1 MSKHGFHIHGPHDH
15 ELEAVHHEASHSVNP
30 MNNQIAMFTAVI
42 ATIGALFG
50 YMDNTTLVNA
60 SVYKNNA
67 AITKTEAASQWNFYQ
82 AKSNKQNLSE
92 FAMTLLGKKESGP
105 YAEQYQRYEN
115 EKIAIKAEAEKLEAE
130 AKSWN
135 EKSDHAM
142 HLHHRWAQA
151 TTLLQVSIALAAIS
165 LLSQNRWLKKAM
177 YLVGATGVAIGLL
190 AAFHL

>member
-1 MSKHGFHIHGPHDH
+1 MSNHGFHVHGPYEH
-15 ELEAVHHEASHSVNP
+15 ELETAHHEASNSRYT

-60 SVYKNNA
+60 SVYKNNE

-115 EKIAIKAEAEKLEAE
+115 EKTAIKAEAEKLEAD

-177 YLVGATGVAIGLL
+177 YLVGATGVALGLL
-190 AAFHL
+190 AAFHI

>member
-1 MSKHGFHIHGPHDH
+1 MSKHGFHVHGPHEH
-15 ELEAVHHEASHSVNP
+15 ELEAVHHEASHSGNP

-67 AITKTEAASQWNFYQ
+67 AITKTDAASQWNFYQ

-92 FAMTLLGKKESGP
+92 FAMTLLGKKESAP

-115 EKIAIKAEAEKLEAE
+115 EKTAIKAEAEKLDNE
-130 AKSWN
+130 AKLWN

-177 YLVGATGVAIGLL
+177 YVVGSAGVVLGVL
-190 AAFHL
+190 AALHL

>member
-1 MSKHGFHIHGPHDH
+1 MSKHGFHVHGPHEH
-15 ELEAVHHEASHSVNP
+15 ELEAVHHEASHSGNP

-67 AITKTEAASQWNFYQ
+67 AITKTDAASQWNFYQ

-92 FAMTLLGKKESGP
+92 FAMTLLGKKESAP

-115 EKIAIKAEAEKLEAE
+115 EKTAIKAEAVKL
-130 AKSWN
+130 N
-135 EKSDHAM
+135 P
-142 HLHHRWAQA
+142 
-151 TTLLQVSIALAAIS
+151 TTLCICTTGGPKQQHCFKYRLRSLPSRFYRKTDGSKKPCMWLAARGLYLAYWPHSTFEIS
-165 LLSQNRWLKKAM
+165 
-177 YLVGATGVAIGLL
+177 TD
-190 AAFHL
+190 AFVI

>member
-1 MSKHGFHIHGPHDH
+1 MSKHGFHVHGPHEH
-15 ELEAVHHEASHSVNP
+15 ELEAVHHEASHSGNP

-67 AITKTEAASQWNFYQ
+67 AITKTDAASQWNFYQ

-92 FAMTLLGKKESGP
+92 FAMTLLGKKESTP

-115 EKIAIKAEAEKLEAE
+115 EKTAIKAEAEKLDNE
-130 AKSWN
+130 AKLWN
-135 EKSDHAM
+135 EKSDQAM

-177 YLVGATGVAIGLL
+177 YVVGSAGVVLGVL

>member
-1 MSKHGFHIHGPHDH
+1 MSKNGFHVHGPHEH
-15 ELEAVHHEASHSVNP
+15 ELEAVRHEASHSGNP

-67 AITKTEAASQWNFYQ
+67 VITKTEAASQWNFYQ

-92 FAMTLLGKKESGP
+92 FAMTLLGKKESAP

-115 EKIAIKAEAEKLEAE
+115 EKTAIKAAAEKLENE
-130 AKSWN
+130 AKLWH
-135 EKSDHAM
+135 EKSEQAM

-177 YLVGATGVAIGLL
+177 YFVGATGITLGLL

>member
-15 ELEAVHHEASHSVNP
+15 ELEAVNHEASHSVSP

-67 AITKTEAASQWNFYQ
+67 AITKTEAASHWNFYQ

-115 EKIAIKAEAEKLEAE
+115 EKTAIKAEAEKLEAV

-165 LLSQNRWLKKAM
+165 LLSQNRWLKQAM
-177 YLVGATGVAIGLL
+177 YLVGATGVALGLL